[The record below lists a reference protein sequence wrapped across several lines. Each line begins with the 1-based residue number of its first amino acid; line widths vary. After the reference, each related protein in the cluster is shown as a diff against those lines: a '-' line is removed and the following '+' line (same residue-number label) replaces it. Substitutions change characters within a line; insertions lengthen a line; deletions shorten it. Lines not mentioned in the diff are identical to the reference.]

1 MISILIPTH
10 SRPLLF
16 KRCISSVLSQTTN
29 IQYEI
34 LVNNDSCDIEEI
46 YDDRIHIK
54 YFYNKYSDLSLVYK
68 CLFDAA
74 KYPYIFY
81 LEDDDYML
89 PNFFTHIDFSVDINF
104 CEYVSLPHIQENTQ
118 IALRNQKINR
128 KYSLCADAKT
138 FINDADTEYFQLS
151 QLCAFRKSLLNEFPT
166 GNNIE
171 NDLLLF
177 KNISKNASSF
187 NYIPKKLWV
196 QTTHGKDNISFDKT

>member
-10 SRPLLF
+10 RRPLLF
-16 KRCISSVLSQTTN
+16 KRCISSVLNQITD

-34 LVNNDSCDIEEI
+34 LVNNDSHDIEEI
-46 YDDRIHIK
+46 YDDRINIK

-68 CLFDAA
+68 SLFDAA

-104 CEYVSLPHIQENTQ
+104 CEYISLPHIQENTQ
-118 IALRNQKINR
+118 IALYRQKINR
-128 KYSLCADAKT
+128 KYAHYINAKN
-138 FINDADTEYFQLS
+138 FITNANMEYFQLS

-196 QTTHGKDNISFDKT
+196 QTTHGGDNISF